1 MKKKRIL
8 ALFLAAVSCLSLAV
22 SASAAGTTTRK
33 ATDFKDYD
41 AKAWYAEAVSS
52 AVDNGLLYG
61 KSSTIIDPNGDMIRA
76 EMAAIM
82 TNPAVQ
88 RQDIEIFL
96 SSLGP
101 GKTAR
106 YIEEEMTWRLEY

>member
-1 MKKKRIL
+1 
-8 ALFLAAVSCLSLAV
+8 
-22 SASAAGTTTRK
+22 
-33 ATDFKDYD
+33 
-41 AKAWYAEAVSS
+41 
-52 AVDNGLLYG
+52 
-61 KSSTIIDPNGDMIRA
+61 
-76 EMAAIM
+76 M

>member
-1 MKKKRIL
+1 MKKSLIR
-8 ALFLAAVSCLSLAV
+8 LAASVVLSVALV
-22 SASAAGTTTRK
+22 
-33 ATDFKDYD
+33 
-41 AKAWYAEAVSS
+41 
-52 AVDNGLLYG
+52 
-61 KSSTIIDPNGDMIRA
+61 
-76 EMAAIM
+76 AAIM

-88 RQDIEIFL
+88 RRDIEIFL

>member
-1 MKKKRIL
+1 MSTKDFIKKSVMNAFVQYDAPK
-8 ALFLAAVSCLSLAV
+8 LAV
-22 SASAAGTTTRK
+22 A
-33 ATDFKDYD
+33 
-41 AKAWYAEAVSS
+41 
-52 AVDNGLLYG
+52 LL
-61 KSSTIIDPNGDMIRA
+61 
-76 EMAAIM
+76 AAIM

-88 RQDIEIFL
+88 RRDIEIFL

>member
-1 MKKKRIL
+1 MSTKDFIKKSVL
-8 ALFLAAVSCLSLAV
+8 NAF
-22 SASAAGTTTRK
+22 TQ
-33 ATDFKDYD
+33 YD
-41 AKAWYAEAVSS
+41 APKLVVA
-52 AVDNGLLYG
+52 LL
-61 KSSTIIDPNGDMIRA
+61 
-76 EMAAIM
+76 AAIM

>member
-1 MKKKRIL
+1 MPACWLFSRIPHPDFSSL
-8 ALFLAAVSCLSLAV
+8 VPVLRRLVVTYPESNLVAQGVVALL
-22 SASAAGTTTRK
+22 
-33 ATDFKDYD
+33 
-41 AKAWYAEAVSS
+41 
-52 AVDNGLLYG
+52 
-61 KSSTIIDPNGDMIRA
+61 
-76 EMAAIM
+76 AAIM

-88 RQDIEIFL
+88 RRDIEIFL